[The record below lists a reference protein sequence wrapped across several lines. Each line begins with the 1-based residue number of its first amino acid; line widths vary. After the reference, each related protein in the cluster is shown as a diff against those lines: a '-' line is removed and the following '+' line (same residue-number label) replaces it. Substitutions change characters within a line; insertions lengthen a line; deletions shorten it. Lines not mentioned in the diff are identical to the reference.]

1 MDIEIRKVKK
11 MERLKELL
19 DMKEELEMNDTLS
32 DEVYYMMMERIDNE
46 IANYSIEEIEK
57 AEKER

>member
-1 MDIEIRKVKK
+1 